1 MAPKLATKKATL
13 KDPTSGLYSTKEKS
27 GELARNHKAN
37 ATAGDSANTLSMSK
51 EPSPSD
57 LLFAIGNLNK
67 NLEDKFASLSTQI
80 QELQSNIT
88 ETRKWLQTLESGVS
102 SHDSCIDAL
111 ESLCSALKSDNKYMK
126 ARLEDLESRS
136 RRQNIRI
143 VRIPEGAEKGRPT
156 DFIAELIPAVL
167 GKDYFKTELKVDRAH
182 RSLAA
187 KLADGAPPRPL
198 IARLHHPQAR
208 DLILRLASKN
218 HPVLYNN
225 KKIFFFPDLTQETMR
240 QRKQFDGI
248 REKCKAAK
256 IRYGFLHPARFR
268 MTVDGSSRTFSD
280 PADADRFLASLRES
294 LHQD

>member
-1 MAPKLATKKATL
+1 MCFQ
-13 KDPTSGLYSTKEKS
+13 DPTSGLCSTVEKL
-27 GELARNHKAN
+27 GELARNHEAN
-37 ATAGDSANTLSMSK
+37 ATAGDSADTLSMSK

-80 QELQSNIT
+80 QELQSNVT
-88 ETRKWLQTLESGVS
+88 ETREWLQMLESGVS
-102 SHDSCIDAL
+102 NHDSHIDAL
-111 ESLCSALKSDNKYMK
+111 ESLCSALKTDNKYLK
-126 ARLEDLESRS
+126 AKLEDLESRS
-136 RRQNIRI
+136 RCQNIRI

-167 GKDYFKTELKVDRAH
+167 GKDHFKTELKVDRAY

-187 KLADGAPPRPL
+187 KPADGAPPTPF

-208 DLILRLASKN
+208 DLLRLASEN

-225 KKIFFFPDLTQETMR
+225 KKIFFFADLTQETMR
-240 QRKQFDGI
+240 QRKQFDRI

-256 IRYGFLHPARFR
+256 ICDGFLHPARFR